1 MRPQLFTR
9 HVLLVATML
18 LVLPTTTWG
27 KGVQKFIDNVS
38 EDSYFKKVGNFGYVL
53 EGADFKEV
61 SSFDDEPSFDKIFKR
76 RKPSSNTTIVR
87 YSANVKAGT
96 TIDFGIAD
104 MSLDGKYEIIRST
117 TLHRKKTAAYINAV
131 GKAFETNLP
140 SKFRITATEIPKEK
154 SIWLMDE
161 RDLDLIYAEPSRQA
175 SYSWELDED
184 VRDASNGVLYV
195 FLYSWMQTTDTKD
208 DPIFDEEVNWRDY
221 TLEAMVI
228 LRLNFTDYDMADS
241 DDEEDDEDEDEDEDD
256 DDWEEDNDAWTGSDF
271 WDYGIPIGVGAA
283 ILGGGAV
290 VVARNKKK
298 HKGNKNGGTPPD
310 GDSGGGGAA
319 GKGADDK
326 QPDQLEMRIYKE
338 YGNTLNPVRGK
349 YPVQARI
356 VRKPAD
362 GGPEVIDAALT
373 AQIAITGDDY
383 LQVTNLHVK
392 DGWMYADVLVPAKDE
407 VPEEGVV
414 TFTLASDG
422 GSYTNHLHFQIEA
435 GKICFKQ
442 DNLTLPARYE
452 KTVRLPFIIKGMND
466 GTAAIKATILDEKNQ
481 QTKDYDILTEW
492 SQKDECY
499 YAVIDDKLLDPEADK
514 GIPGNFLSYT
524 ISLEATK
531 NKVTIKGFL
540 PIYRYYMGLAMDM
553 DSNVNCFLEEY
564 DPAKHDS
571 VNKKRMPDGKDY
583 CPAQQDCFLKL
594 FDYDEENNKV
604 LVIDPKPLSVKWTVK
619 DIADQGGREKVV
631 SDLMG
636 NEATQMGLDA
646 ALAASGVGMGIG
658 SIVSHAHADAFKEYD
673 LPRQR
678 MLEFQKQLDELGLS
692 FQARWNSTGEG
703 YIYYVLRCLKGVLN
717 APNRFD
723 AEMEITAEHKGRVYT
738 FKRTV
743 HILSQPHRQF
753 DSVDAEMAALKQDE
767 KITKGLW
774 FIEDQVMAAG
784 LSTQFEPLLYFVRLQ
799 LDFYDAA
806 YGYDKRNI
814 ESIKKVYLN
823 SMKRISDENAVIA
836 KESLACDNLQWYQLE
851 WWTQTAIET
860 REYLH
865 SQSLWVRI
873 PIAVASFGFSE
884 IVFEVPYQMKK
895 YVDEG
900 GETVLGGFTVGAK
913 VAVEAF
919 LWEAAM
925 TLGIGAIGA
934 VGKSAGKGAWRVIT
948 RLWATGGK
956 STKVAMQKG
965 LKVFVGNLKR
975 EAGTGLKGWL
985 QKQISWE
992 LGAAEKAVISRAKAA
1007 LDGLKGAAK
1016 GSKYYAAE
1024 KLARQ
1029 VAVKNI
1035 EDLQTMIEVC
1045 RLNPTT
1051 ENLLMKNQLIMRC
1064 QADKQTMMLLKEGER
1079 LLVGEELLKNV
1090 NFQFMRKNIN
1100 VTLQKMYAEADELVK
1115 KDLLKEARR
1124 LRPGMSIDKI
1134 RVFKATSSKMDDLL
1148 QGKSLTF
1155 DRDVTYYWIEA
1166 EGTAQ
1171 ETIHYFSQTRTEEL
1185 YAQHFREVVNARTLQ
1200 PQIAEFNVTQLT
1212 PEAQA
1217 ALQRLEEKQA
1227 AIAQRLYDQTVIED
1241 VLGHPESY
1249 GDDLNRIIDEKY
1261 FGESLKDPAKVAE
1274 AIMHKGTSRFD
1285 YADKLWAQAQAT
1297 DGMLKREL
1305 LQAQAVNE
1313 TMEGCRQ
1320 IKKVFDLLLARDQYR
1335 NLPPKISDELKEAVG
1350 LLRPLNGVDYKLSQ
1364 VEMALAE
1371 RGYTFRSLNKAVSE
1385 AVKVVV

>member
-1 MRPQLFTR
+1 MIHRVMTNCW
-9 HVLLVATML
+9 LLVATVL
-18 LVLPTTTWG
+18 LALPISAQNIEWDLRSAVTHYEEEDKVVNHQVSYHVSISGGIIPEDYTDNGHSNEDWTLIGRSFKGATIKEGQTVKASISNVIGGGKKYYKATVLV
-27 KGVQKFIDNVS
+27 GVGNS
-38 EDSYFKKVGNFGYVL
+38 EDRSVSTKDLIASDPYKIILQDTVESKSPSASIRYKVEKDVDHFFILIKLWIRHDYNSGSTLCYITVDYNV
-53 EGADFKEV
+53 EK
-61 SSFDDEPSFDKIFKR
+61 DEDASGGG
-76 RKPSSNTTIVR
+76 S
-87 YSANVKAGT
+87 
-96 TIDFGIAD
+96 TIDGD
-104 MSLDGKYEIIRST
+104 
-117 TLHRKKTAAYINAV
+117 
-131 GKAFETNLP
+131 
-140 SKFRITATEIPKEK
+140 
-154 SIWLMDE
+154 
-161 RDLDLIYAEPSRQA
+161 
-175 SYSWELDED
+175 
-184 VRDASNGVLYV
+184 
-195 FLYSWMQTTDTKD
+195 
-208 DPIFDEEVNWRDY
+208 
-221 TLEAMVI
+221 
-228 LRLNFTDYDMADS
+228 
-241 DDEEDDEDEDEDEDD
+241 EDDEDDGDGYDPEDDGDDWEDEDD
-256 DDWEEDNDAWTGSDF
+256 WYDWEEDNDAWNGSNF
-271 WDYGIPIGVGAA
+271 WDYAIPIGIGIAV
-283 ILGGGAV
+283 IGGGAV
-290 VVARNKKK
+290 VAGKKK
-298 HKGNKNGGTPPD
+298 KKPKPHTHKPTD
-310 GDSGGGGAA
+310 VEGGAA
-319 GKGADDK
+319 GGNK
-326 QPDQLEMRIYKE
+326 QPDRLQMRIYKDF
-338 YGNTLNPVRGK
+338 GNTLSPVHGK
-349 YPVQARI
+349 YPVYARI
-356 VRKPAD
+356 VRIPA
-362 GGPEVIDAALT
+362 GGGEGVTDATLT

-383 LQVTNLHVK
+383 LQATKPRIEN
-392 DGWMYADVLVPAKDE
+392 GWMCADVLVPEKEE
-407 VPEEGVV
+407 VPSEGVV
-414 TFTLASDG
+414 TFSLTAGG

-442 DNLTLPARYE
+442 DNLTLPAHYE
-452 KTVRLPFIIKGMND
+452 KTVRLPFIVKGMND
-466 GTAAIKATILDEKNQ
+466 GSATIKATILDEKNQ
-481 QTKDYDILTEW
+481 KTQDYDIISEW

-499 YAVIDDKLLDPEADK
+499 YAVISDKLLDPKADQ
-514 GIPGNFLSYT
+514 GIPGNFLTYS

-531 NKVTIKGFL
+531 GKTTIKGFMPL
-540 PIYRYYMGLAMDM
+540 YRYYMGLAMDM

-564 DPAKHDS
+564 NPAKHDS

-594 FDYDEENNKV
+594 FDYDEEHNTL

-619 DIADQGGREKVV
+619 DIADQGGKQKVV
-631 SDLMG
+631 SDLIG

-646 ALAASGVGMGIG
+646 ALAGSGVGIGIG
-658 SIVSHAHADAFKEYD
+658 SLVSHAHADAFKEYD

-678 MLEFQKQLDELGLS
+678 MLEYQKQLDELGLS

-743 HILSQPHRQF
+743 HILSQPQRQF
-753 DSVDAEMAALKQDE
+753 DSFDAETAALKQDD

-799 LDFYDAA
+799 LDFYDRA

-836 KESLACDNLQWYQLE
+836 QESLACDNLQWYQVE

-860 REYLH
+860 REYLQ
-865 SQSLWVRI
+865 SKSLWVRI
-873 PIAVASFGFSE
+873 PIAVASLGFSE

-900 GETVLGGFTVGAK
+900 GETVLGGFTVGAA
-913 VAVEAF
+913 VAVEAY
-919 LWEAAM
+919 LWEAAL
-925 TLGIGAIGA
+925 TLGIGAVG
-934 VGKSAGKGAWRVIT
+934 VLGKSAGKGAWRVIT
-948 RLWATGGK
+948 RLWVTGGK

-985 QKQISWE
+985 QKQIGWE
-992 LGAAEKAVISRAKAA
+992 LGAAEKAIIGKAKAV
-1007 LDGLKGAAK
+1007 LDGLKGMAK

-1045 RLNPTT
+1045 HIKPTP
-1051 ENLLMKNQLIMRC
+1051 ENLLMKNQVIMRC

-1079 LLVGEELLKNV
+1079 LLADEALLKNV
-1090 NFQFMRKNIN
+1090 NFQYMRKNIN
-1100 VTLQKMYAEADELVK
+1100 VTLQKMYAETDELVK
-1115 KDLLKEARR
+1115 SDLLIEARK
-1124 LRPGMSIDKI
+1124 LRPGMSADQI

-1155 DRDVTYYWIEA
+1155 DRDVTYYWVEA

-1171 ETIHYFSQTRTEEL
+1171 ETVHYFSQTHTEKL
-1185 YAQHFREVVNARTLQ
+1185 YAQHFREVVNARTMQL
-1200 PQIAEFNVTQLT
+1200 QIAEFNVTQLT

-1261 FGESLKDPAKVAE
+1261 FGESLKDPAKVSE

-1297 DGMLKREL
+1297 DGMLKRDL

-1335 NLPPKISDELKEAVG
+1335 NLPPKISDDLKEAVG

-1364 VEMALAE
+1364 VEVALAE
-1371 RGYTFRSLNKAVSE
+1371 KGYTFRSLNKAVSE
-1385 AVKVVV
+1385 AVKLII

>member
-1 MRPQLFTR
+1 MRPRLFTYS
-9 HVLLVATML
+9 LLLAAML
-18 LVLPTTTWG
+18 LAPQW
-27 KGVQKFIDNVS
+27 VQAIELKLTS
-38 EDSYFKKVGNFGYVL
+38 
-53 EGADFKEV
+53 A
-61 SSFDDEPSFDKIFKR
+61 
-76 RKPSSNTTIVR
+76 VR
-87 YSANVKAGT
+87 YSGATANPNPSGVCDEQVAFRCSFTGGKIDEKFSSYDTWTYDWNNEPQEPGVTSRVYHATIRPGERIKAFIGDVRQIITYDDENKKYGYRAEVYIHSREPQSANKQGNGRLWERYVVK
-96 TIDFGIAD
+96 D
-104 MSLDGKYEIIRST
+104 SV
-117 TLHRKKTAAYINAV
+117 V
-131 GKAFETNLP
+131 GKSP
-140 SKFRITATEIPKEK
+140 STQISYTVDSELKEFYVKIYLGKRCRRTWGEKDWYYMDKCSIMIEYKVVDTE
-154 SIWLMDE
+154 S
-161 RDLDLIYAEPSRQA
+161 
-175 SYSWELDED
+175 
-184 VRDASNGVLYV
+184 ASNGE
-195 FLYSWMQTTDTKD
+195 DG
-208 DPIFDEEVNWRDY
+208 
-221 TLEAMVI
+221 
-228 LRLNFTDYDMADS
+228 DMD
-241 DDEEDDEDEDEDEDD
+241 DDEEDDGDGYDPEDDGDDWEDEDD
-256 DDWEEDNDAWTGSDF
+256 WYDWEEDNDAWTGSDF
-271 WDYGIPIGVGAA
+271 WDYAIPIGIGIAV
-283 ILGGGAV
+283 IGGGAV
-290 VVARNKKK
+290 VAGKKK
-298 HKGNKNGGTPPD
+298 KKPKPHTHKPTD
-310 GDSGGGGAA
+310 VEGGAA
-319 GKGADDK
+319 GGNK
-326 QPDQLEMRIYKE
+326 QPDRLQMRIYKE
-338 YGNTLNPVRGK
+338 FGNTLSPFHGK

-356 VRKPAD
+356 IRIPAG
-362 GGPEVIDAALT
+362 GGPEVTDAALT
-373 AQIAITGDDY
+373 AQIVITGDDY
-383 LQVTNLHVK
+383 LQVTNQHVK
-392 DGWMYADVLVPAKDE
+392 DGWMTADVLVPEKEE
-407 VPEEGVV
+407 VPSEGVV
-414 TFTLASDG
+414 TFTLTAGG

-442 DNLTLPARYE
+442 DNLTLPAHYK
-452 KTVRLPFIIKGMND
+452 KTVRLPFIVKGMND
-466 GTAAIKATILDEKNQ
+466 GSAAIKATILDEKNQ
-481 QTKDYDILTEW
+481 KTQDYDIVTEW

-499 YAVIDDKLLDPEADK
+499 YAAISDKLLDAKADQ
-514 GIPGNFLSYT
+514 GIPGNFLTYN

-531 NKVTIKGFL
+531 GKVTIKGFL
-540 PIYRYYMGLAMDM
+540 PLYRYYMGLAMDM

-564 DPAKHDS
+564 NPAKHDS

-583 CPAQQDCFLKL
+583 CPAQQNCFLKL
-594 FDYDEENNKV
+594 FDYDEEHNT
-604 LVIDPKPLSVKWTVK
+604 LQIIDPKPLSVKWTVK
-619 DIADQGGREKVV
+619 DIADQGGKQKVI

-636 NEATQMGLDA
+636 NEATQMGLHA
-646 ALAASGVGMGIG
+646 ALAGSGVGIGIG
-658 SIVSHAHADAFKEYD
+658 SLVSHAHADAFKEYD

-678 MLEFQKQLDELGLS
+678 MLEYQKQLDELGLS

-723 AEMEITAEHKGRVYT
+723 AEMEITAEHKGRVYS

-753 DSVDAEMAALKQDE
+753 DNLDAEMAALKQDE

-774 FIEDQVMAAG
+774 FIEDQVIAAG
-784 LSTQFEPLLYFVRLQ
+784 LSTQLAPLLYFVRLQ
-799 LDFYDAA
+799 LDFYDSA

-823 SMKRISDENAVIA
+823 SMKRISDEHAVIA

-865 SQSLWVRI
+865 NQSLWVRI
-873 PIAVASFGFSE
+873 PIAIASLGFSE

-919 LWEAAM
+919 LWEAAL
-925 TLGIGAIGA
+925 TLGIGAVG
-934 VGKSAGKGAWRVIT
+934 VLGKSAGKGAWRVIT

-956 STKVAMQKG
+956 STKVAMEKG
-965 LKVFVGNLKR
+965 LKVFMGNLKR

-985 QKQISWE
+985 QKQIGWE
-992 LGAAEKAVISRAKAA
+992 LGAAEKAIIGKAKAV
-1007 LDGLKGAAK
+1007 LDGLKGMAK

-1045 RLNPTT
+1045 RLKPTT

-1079 LLVGEELLKNV
+1079 LLANEELLKNV

-1115 KDLLKEARR
+1115 KDLLIEARK
-1124 LRPGMSIDKI
+1124 LRPGISIDKI

-1155 DRDVTYYWIEA
+1155 DRDVTYYWVD
-1166 EGTAQ
+1166 AQ
-1171 ETIHYFSQTRTEEL
+1171 GGIHYFSQTHTEKL

-1200 PQIAEFNVTQLT
+1200 PQIADFNVTQLT

-1261 FGESLKDPAKVAE
+1261 FGESLKDPAKVSE

-1285 YADKLWAQAQAT
+1285 YADKLWAQAQQT

-1320 IKKVFDLLLARDQYR
+1320 IRKVFDLLLARDQYR
-1335 NLPPKISDELKEAVG
+1335 NLPPKISDDLKEAVG

-1364 VEMALAE
+1364 VEVALAE
-1371 RGYTFRSLNKAVSE
+1371 KGYTFRSLNKAVSE
-1385 AVKVVV
+1385 AVKLVI